1 MDTLIRTGVLTNYLK
16 VAQQLG
22 FKPQPLLRKLGLN
35 SEMFA
40 DPECRIP
47 ASAAVTLLKVS
58 AQMGVVAEIG
68 ALPGGLT
75 FTCNARVDQDVNFA
89 SSCVDSRFFPR
100 EDAQGRTQG
109 QRTQRGVPRQE
120 LAGLQRGL
128 DRKRRCNH
136 VD

>member
-1 MDTLIRTGVLTNYLK
+1 MDIRMPSETGLREQYANL
-16 VAQQLG
+16 QQRSLLLDALG
-22 FKPQPLLRKLGLN
+22 PSRVGHL
-35 SEMFA
+35 
-40 DPECRIP
+40 
-47 ASAAVTLLKVS
+47 SAA
-58 AQMGVVAEIG
+58 MGVVAEIG